1 MLRLGLWVDG
11 IINPADTR
19 KIISEGIKAAN
30 QNPHLE
36 DFKTG
41 VFQV

>member
-1 MLRLGLWVDG
+1 LIDPVK
-11 IINPADTR
+11 TR
-19 KIISEGIKAAN
+19 TVISEGIKAAN
-30 QNPHLE
+30 NNPVMD